1 MKRSHLVM
9 LLLAAAGF
17 AALAPVERPAAAAQK
32 KAAQPKVAP
41 KEPPATDPLTM
52 KAAKG
57 VKVELLYSVPKDKE
71 GSWVNLCVDPK
82 GRLIVSDQ
90 YGALYRI
97 TPPAVG
103 GKAGDTRVEK
113 IDLPIGEAQGLLWAF
128 DSLYVVVNK
137 GQKYASGLYRVRASE
152 GDDRLD

>member
-57 VKVELLYSVPKDKE
+57 VKVELLYSVPKDVQ
-71 GSWVNLCVDPK
+71 GSWVNMCVDPK

-97 TPPAVG
+97 TPPPLGGLAVEM
-103 GKAGDTRVEK
+103 KVERL
-113 IDLPIGEAQGLLWAF
+113 DLPLGGANGLLWAF
-128 DSLYVVVNK
+128 DSLTVMVNEDVH
-137 GQKYASGLYRVRASE
+137 GAG
-152 GDDRLD
+152 

>member
-1 MKRSHLVM
+1 MRGATWLGASVWVVALV
-9 LLLAAAGF
+9 LLGATDQGKGDQ
-17 AALAPVERPAAAAQK
+17 PKTPPKPAATPAGAL
-32 KAAQPKVAP
+32 KV
-41 KEPPATDPLTM
+41 M
-52 KAAKG
+52 KG
-57 VKVELLYSVPKDKE
+57 FKVELLYSVPKDKE

-152 GDDRLD
+152 GDDHL